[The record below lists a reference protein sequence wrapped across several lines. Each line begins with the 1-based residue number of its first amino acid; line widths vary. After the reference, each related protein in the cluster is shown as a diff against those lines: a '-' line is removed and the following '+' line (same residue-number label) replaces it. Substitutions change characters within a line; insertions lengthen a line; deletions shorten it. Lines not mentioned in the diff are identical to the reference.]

1 MLNFSDE
8 EIKEFRVIF
17 TSYLPN
23 LNDIKKLKN
32 DLEDKNL
39 VSSFPNLYEFTLN
52 CLDSDNLID
61 EFNSIGKIKIKEELK
76 KYYLIVKEEKK
87 LFLENKKKINN
98 IKFFY
103 KIKEIIKFNNNNFI
117 IIDNFTIGFFDSINF
132 QLITRVYIGELKN
145 TFLKL
150 KNDNVMFQYKNYLM
164 NLETKE
170 FKLSK
175 KIILKNELE
184 NYFIELSNKFLII
197 NNIEQILIINLLMKI
212 IFI

>member
-8 EIKEFRVIF
+8 EIKEFRLIF

-87 LFLENKKKINN
+87 LFLENKKKLTILNFF
-98 IKFFY
+98 IK
-103 KIKEIIKFNNNNFI
+103 
-117 IIDNFTIGFFDSINF
+117 
-132 QLITRVYIGELKN
+132 
-145 TFLKL
+145 
-150 KNDNVMFQYKNYLM
+150 
-164 NLETKE
+164 
-170 FKLSK
+170 
-175 KIILKNELE
+175 
-184 NYFIELSNKFLII
+184 
-197 NNIEQILIINLLMKI
+197 
-212 IFI
+212 